1 MRNSIMVLVASVAIG
16 SLSFSARA
24 EPTGRITGV
33 GGVFVAS
40 PNPKALAAW
49 YRDVLGIP
57 IEPWGGAAL
66 RYDAPGHPPVLVWTV
81 HALKSNY
88 MAPSGREFMIDFAV
102 DDLDAF
108 VARLKSK
115 GVAIVKQDDSDP
127 SGKFAWLLD
136 PDGTKIELWQPKA
149 H

>member
-24 EPTGRITGV
+24 EPAGRITGV

-57 IEPWGGAAL
+57 IEP
-66 RYDAPGHPPVLVWTV
+66 
-81 HALKSNY
+81 
-88 MAPSGREFMIDFAV
+88 
-102 DDLDAF
+102 
-108 VARLKSK
+108 
-115 GVAIVKQDDSDP
+115 
-127 SGKFAWLLD
+127 
-136 PDGTKIELWQPKA
+136 
-149 H
+149 